1 MKQINDQMSQNLIKP
16 DSIMKELIVYFSLV
30 YLLTWLCWAPSFS
43 IEFSHLTQTI
53 LLNLG
58 NFMPSLLAIILVIS
72 TRKKE
77 KVLGMISRVFKLRF
91 SIFWYLFAICLMPAI
106 LGMAYLTTNFMIGLE
121 FKSLLLPIIL
131 PNLWPLIPLV
141 GYFIAVQGP
150 LGEELGWRGYALP
163 KLFQLFNPFKS
174 SMILGIVWAIWHFPK
189 FFLDGSIQFE
199 LADAYG
205 VMMALAGYTLYTILL
220 TLMITLLFVKTNGSV
235 WAAMLFHA
243 MSNFSNGLVTI
254 LLDTTGAISMLALMI
269 LFTFLMAVRNKEL
282 YFKQLIV

>member
-1 MKQINDQMSQNLIKP
+1 MKPFQYQI
-16 DSIMKELIVYFSLV
+16 KELIVYFSLV
-30 YLLTWLCWAPSFS
+30 NLLSWLCWAPSFTV
-43 IEFSHLTQTI
+43 EFSHLTQTI

-58 NFMPSLLAIILVIS
+58 NFMPTVLAIILVIS

-77 KVLGMISRVFKLRF
+77 KVLGMISSVFKLSF

-106 LGMAYLTTNFMIGLE
+106 LGMAYFTANLMIGLE

-131 PNLWPLIPLV
+131 PDLWPLIPLV

-174 SMILGIVWAIWHFPK
+174 SFVLGIVWAIWHFPK

-199 LADAYG
+199 LADEYG
-205 VMMALAGYTLYTILL
+205 VMMALVGYTLYTILL
-220 TLMITLLFVKTNGSV
+220 TLMMTLLFVKTNGSV

-243 MSNFSNGLVTI
+243 MSNFSHGFVTI
-254 LLDTTGAISMLALMI
+254 LLDTSGAVIMLMLMM
-269 LFTFLMAVRNKEL
+269 LLTFMMVVKNKEL
-282 YFKQLIV
+282 YFRQLIV

>member
-1 MKQINDQMSQNLIKP
+1 MKPIQYQ
-16 DSIMKELIVYFSLV
+16 MKELIVYFSLV
-30 YLLTWLCWAPSFS
+30 NLLSWLCWAPSFS
-43 IEFSHLTQTI
+43 VEFSHLTQTI

-58 NFMPSLLAIILVIS
+58 NFMPSLLAIILMIS

-243 MSNFSNGLVTI
+243 MSNFSHGLVTI
-254 LLDTTGAISMLALMI
+254 LLDTSGAISMLVLMI
-269 LFTFLMAVRNKEL
+269 LLTFGMVLKNKNL
-282 YFKQLIV
+282 YFKQSVV

>member
-1 MKQINDQMSQNLIKP
+1 MKPIQYQ
-16 DSIMKELIVYFSLV
+16 MKELIVYFSLV
-30 YLLTWLCWAPSFS
+30 NLLSWLCWAPSFS
-43 IEFSHLTQTI
+43 VEFSHLTQTI

-243 MSNFSNGLVTI
+243 MSNFSHGLVTI
-254 LLDTTGAISMLALMI
+254 LLDTSGAISMLVLMI
-269 LFTFLMAVRNKEL
+269 LLTFGMVLKNKNL
-282 YFKQLIV
+282 YFKQSVV

>member
-1 MKQINDQMSQNLIKP
+1 MKPIQSQ
-16 DSIMKELIVYFSLV
+16 MKELIVYFSLV
-30 YLLTWLCWAPSFS
+30 YLLSWLCWAPSFS
-43 IEFSHLTQTI
+43 IEFSHLTQTN

-77 KVLGMISRVFKLRF
+77 KVSEMISRILRIRF
-91 SIFWYLFAICLMPAI
+91 SVFWYLFAICLMPVL
-106 LGMAYLTTNFMIGLE
+106 LGTAYLITYFISGLE
-121 FKSLLLPIIL
+121 FQSLLLPIII
-131 PNLWPLIPLV
+131 PELWPLIPLV

-174 SMILGIVWAIWHFPK
+174 SIILGIVWSFWHFPK

-199 LADAYG
+199 LTDVYG
-205 VMMALAGYTLYTILL
+205 IMMALAGYTLYTILL

-243 MSNFSNGLVTI
+243 MSNFSHGLVTI
-254 LLDTTGAISMLALMI
+254 LLDTSGAVIMLMLMM
-269 LFTFLMAVRNKEL
+269 LLTFTMVAKNKEL